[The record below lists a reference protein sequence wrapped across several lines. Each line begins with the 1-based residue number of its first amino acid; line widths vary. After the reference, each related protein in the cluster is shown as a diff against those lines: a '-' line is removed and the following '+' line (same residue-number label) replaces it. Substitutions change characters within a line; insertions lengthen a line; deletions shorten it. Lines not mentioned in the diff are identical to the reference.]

1 MNTLKKLLAF
11 AAVIAVIGLSTV
23 SGAGGGQDL
32 AFMPTKDNPK
42 AAGKINLS
50 SDKLK
55 IRAEGLKPDFVYTV
69 WFVNMKPKK
78 DQAGAGSPPFMFKTD
93 SQGKG
98 AYGTSLAESPI
109 GKWATTMVVLHPT
122 GDPKDMK
129 NMVPAFSVMIP
140 ASDK

>member
-1 MNTLKKLLAF
+1 MNFQRSMLVF
-11 AAVIAVIGLSTV
+11 AALVAILSLSTV
-23 SGAGGGQDL
+23 SWAGGQDL
-32 AFMPTKDNPK
+32 TFMPAKDNPK

-55 IRAEGLKPDFVYTV
+55 IQAEGLKPNSVYTV

-98 AYGTSLAESPI
+98 TYDAGLAESPV
-109 GKWATTMVVLHPT
+109 GKWSTIMAVLHPT
-122 GDPKDMK
+122 GDPMDMK
-129 NMVPAFSVMIP
+129 NMVPAFSAMIGK
-140 ASDK
+140 SDK